1 MNDIITI
8 LIIVGV
14 IISFLNKIFRN
25 QKKTETAETPP
36 AVTRPKSEEWQP
48 PWFEET
54 EPEKEFLTFKENPVF
69 ETIAE
74 VEEKTPVI
82 VLKEFESKD
91 ELPVD
96 DSVIEPQNPPEL
108 NISLDS
114 PDDVKRGIVLAEI
127 LGQCKANKK
136 LRRF

>member
-1 MNDIITI
+1 MNDLITI

-25 QKKTETAETPP
+25 EKKTKTAETSPT
-36 AVTRPKSEEWQP
+36 ATRPKSEEWQP

-54 EPEKEFLTFKENPVF
+54 ESEKEFLKFKENPVF

-74 VEEKTPVI
+74 VEEKAPVI
-82 VLKEFESKD
+82 ELNKFESK
-91 ELPVD
+91 EKLPVD
-96 DSVIEPQNPPEL
+96 DSEIEPQNPPEL

-114 PDDVKRGIVLAEI
+114 PDDLKRGIVLAEI
-127 LGQCKANKK
+127 LGQCQANKK
-136 LRRF
+136 